1 MMHRVLALAWSFALI
16 VAASDAHAADLQAD
30 TLDAFNQYVALTESR
45 MDTELH
51 GKGAF
56 LWIDQLPES
65 DRREAYRRLER
76 GEFVISRLETRKAG
90 REIDVP
96 HGLIHHWIGTILI
109 PGTSVDKVVTLMQG
123 YERYQTLYAPNVRQ
137 SRTITR
143 DGDHFTAS
151 LQLFMKKVISVVLNT
166 DNDIRYTRLGS
177 ARAHVR
183 SFTTKITELQNAGS
197 SSEVELPAG
206 RDSGFLWRFNNYCSL
221 EERGEGTF
229 VQCESISLSR
239 GIPTGLGWI
248 VGPFVT
254 SIPRESLEFTLG
266 HMRSALVAGR

>member
-1 MMHRVLALAWSFALI
+1 MIHAFALACSFALI
-16 VAASDAHAADLQAD
+16 VAASDVYAADLRTD

-45 MDTELH
+45 MDGELH
-51 GKGAF
+51 GKSSF
-56 LWIDQLPES
+56 LWIDRLPDSE
-65 DRREAYRRLER
+65 REETHRRLER
-76 GEFVISRLETRKAG
+76 GDFVISRLETRNAG

-109 PGTSVDKVVTLMQG
+109 PGASVDRVVTLMQD

-137 SRTITR
+137 SRTIAR
-143 DGDHFTAS
+143 DGDHFTVS

-166 DNDIRYTRLGS
+166 DNDVRYVRLAS
-177 ARAHVR
+177 TRAHVR
-183 SFTTKITELQNAGS
+183 SFTTRITELQGAGS
-197 SSEVELPAG
+197 NSEAELPAG

>member
-1 MMHRVLALAWSFALI
+1 MLALSYSFALI
-16 VAASDAHAADLQAD
+16 AAAPDLQAADLRTD
-30 TLDAFNQYVALTESR
+30 TLDAFNQYVTLTESR
-45 MDTELH
+45 MDAELH
-51 GKGAF
+51 GKSAF
-56 LWIDQLPES
+56 LWIDRLPES

-76 GEFVISRLETRKAG
+76 GEFVISRLETRNAG
-90 REIDVP
+90 REIAVP
-96 HGLIHHWIGTILI
+96 RGLIHHWIGTILI
-109 PGTSVDKVVTLMQG
+109 PGASVDRVVSLMQG
-123 YERYQTLYAPNVRQ
+123 YDRYPTLYAPNVRQ
-137 SRTITR
+137 SRTIAR
-143 DGDHFTAS
+143 DGDHFTVS

-166 DNDIRYTRLGS
+166 DNDVRYTRLAS
-177 ARAHVR
+177 SRAHVR
-183 SFTTKITELQNAGS
+183 SFTTRITELQDAGTS
-197 SSEVELPAG
+197 REVELPAG

-221 EERGEGTF
+221 EQRGEGTF

>member
-1 MMHRVLALAWSFALI
+1 MMLRVLALSCSFALI
-16 VAASDAHAADLQAD
+16 VAAPDVNAADLQPG
-30 TLDAFNQYVALTESR
+30 TLDAFNQYVTLTESR
-45 MDTELH
+45 MDAELH
-51 GKGAF
+51 GKSSF
-56 LWIDQLPES
+56 LWIDRLPES
-65 DRREAYRRLER
+65 DRREAQRRLER
-76 GEFVISRLETRKAG
+76 GEFVISRLETRKDG
-90 REIDVP
+90 RAIAVP
-96 HGLIHHWIGTILI
+96 NGLIHHWIGTILI
-109 PGTSVDKVVTLMQG
+109 PGASVDRVVTLMQN

-137 SRTITR
+137 SRTIAR
-143 DGDHFTAS
+143 DGDHFTVS

-166 DNDIRYTRLGS
+166 DNDVRYTRLAS
-177 ARAHVR
+177 SRAHVR
-183 SFTTKITELQNAGS
+183 SFTTRITELQDAGS
-197 SSEVELPAG
+197 SSEVELPVG

-266 HMRSALVAGR
+266 HMRSALLAGR